1 MNRQPDKP
9 TLGISKA
16 PAGRDARRGSSTFQ
30 PRPFPSTRK
39 CPLSSHPEGVSM
51 QRSHHGHEEQLL
63 QQSEHGTDEGLKA
76 CQCPEVIGREPEGDS
91 QESEAGPPLSPAP
104 TLLPPQ
110 TSLHVGQEECCL
122 KNSSLR
128 VPLGPYPP
136 GSVSLQN
143 QQAEFNYLLSVWST
157 SLCPTSP
164 TSSRKRTSLTGFFML
179 FFS

>member
-1 MNRQPDKP
+1 MNRHPDKP

-30 PRPFPSTRK
+30 PRPFPRTRK

-51 QRSHHGHEEQLL
+51 QRSHHGHEERLL
-63 QQSEHGTDEGLKA
+63 QQSKHGTDEGLKA
-76 CQCPEVIGREPEGDS
+76 CQCPEVIGWEPERDS
-91 QESEAGPPLSPAP
+91 QESEGRDPLSAP
-104 TLLPPQ
+104 HPPCSLPRHH
-110 TSLHVGQEECCL
+110 SVLAG
-122 KNSSLR
+122 KNSSLH

-136 GSVSLQN
+136 GSVSFQN

-157 SLCPTSP
+157 SLCPTSS
-164 TSSRKRTSLTGFFML
+164 TNSRERTSLTGFFML

>member
-1 MNRQPDKP
+1 
-9 TLGISKA
+9 
-16 PAGRDARRGSSTFQ
+16 
-30 PRPFPSTRK
+30 
-39 CPLSSHPEGVSM
+39 M

-63 QQSEHGTDEGLKA
+63 QKSEHGTDEGLKT
-76 CQCPEVIGREPEGDS
+76 CQCPEVIGREPERDS

-110 TSLHVGQEECCL
+110 TALSAGQEECCL

-128 VPLGPYPP
+128 VPLGSYPP

-157 SLCPTSP
+157 SLCPTSS